1 MSLIEKFVTQW
12 LHEVCVEFLTA
23 LCTEYNIV
31 VPDAKA
37 GKHQD
42 LLKLVLRHLTSAEV
56 EESDDQGTAIYLKLF
71 NELGVE
77 LGKGQPKPEPLDN
90 GAVNNSPNVTVTKLR
105 EFKINGSIDGGKAGT
120 LSYTSLSCQLKQAE
134 AAGYS
139 IAEVIAAVIRAIP
152 AGSSFRSLLEAK
164 GNNLEKE
171 DFFKLL
177 RSHYKERDSSRVLQ
191 ELLNCYQLPGQDAHE
206 FCCMAMALRDRVQS
220 LSEEEGNPGDV
231 LGLTGRLYHTI
242 FTGLK
247 QNSIRMEL
255 LTDIKAANLTD
266 VEFLEKVSLA
276 EANETERL
284 EKVKTKADIALLTE
298 SGGGKNASKSSS
310 ASQKAKSADTAPADP
325 KITSVDSKIDLLLA
339 KIDQISTNSSA
350 LNDRIS
356 RLENNMADVE
366 VRAREAESRAR
377 DGNFQRHV
385 GDGARHLHGN
395 GPTHPS
401 GGRKIFK
408 CAACVAGNVGYC
420 NHCFKCS
427 STDHKKQDCPEN

>member
-12 LHEVCVEFLTA
+12 LPEANVDFLNA
-23 LCTEYNIV
+23 LCTEYKIV
-31 VPDAKA
+31 VPGPKA
-37 GKHQD
+37 GKHQE
-42 LLKLVLRHLTSAEV
+42 LLKLVLRHLTSEEV
-56 EESDDQGTAIYLKLF
+56 ENSADHGAAIFLKLF
-71 NELGVE
+71 NELGLE
-77 LGKGQPKPEPLDN
+77 LGKGQPKIEPDS
-90 GAVNNSPNVTVTKLR
+90 AVNNSPTISVTPKLR
-105 EFKINGSIDGGKAGT
+105 DFKVNGTIDGGKAGT

-134 AAGYS
+134 AAGYT
-139 IAEVIAAVIRAIP
+139 IAEIIGAVIKAIP
-152 AGSSFRSLLEAK
+152 AASSFRSLLEAPK
-164 GNNLEKE
+164 NVNITKD

-231 LGLTGRLYHTI
+231 VGLTGRLYHTI

-255 LTDIKAANLTD
+255 LNDIKSANLSD

-298 SGGGKNASKSSS
+298 SGGGKNASKSAS
-310 ASQKAKSADTAPADP
+310 ASQKAKSADAAAADP
-325 KITSVDSKIDLLLA
+325 KISSVDSKLDLLVA
-339 KIDQISTNSSA
+339 KVDQIATNSTA
-350 LNDRIS
+350 LNDRIT
-356 RLENNMADVE
+356 RLEKNMADVE

-377 DGNFQRHV
+377 DANFQRHV
-385 GDGARHLHGN
+385 GDAARQ
-395 GPTHPS
+395 GPINPT
-401 GGRKIFK
+401 GGRKTFK
-408 CAACVAGNVGYC
+408 CSACVAGNVGYC
-420 NHCFKCS
+420 NHCFKCL